1 MRELHPRSD
10 PGSPLASSGE
20 GTPDLLLIQRIAGG
34 NRLAMQVLY
43 LRHHLRVYRHI
54 NRIVSDHAATEDL
67 LSDTFLD
74 VWRKADSF
82 RGHASVA
89 TWLLTIARNKAISA
103 LRRRS
108 PEALDQERSA
118 ALADAE
124 DGPELRLQKKQEF
137 GALQNSLARLSP
149 KHREIIGVV
158 YYEEKSCEEAAAIL
172 GTPRNTVKTRVFYA
186 RRRLEELLT
195 AAGITS
201 PAI

>member
-1 MRELHPRSD
+1 MRELHLRSD
-10 PGSPLASSGE
+10 RSSPLVRSDE
-20 GTPDLLLIQRIAGG
+20 GTPDPLLIQRIAAG

-54 NRIVSDHAATEDL
+54 TRIVSDHAATEDL

-74 VWRKADSF
+74 VWRKADTF

-89 TWLLTIARNKAISA
+89 TWLLTIARNKSISA

-108 PEALDQERSA
+108 PATLDQERA

-124 DGPELRLQKKQEF
+124 DSPELRLQKKQEF

-149 KHREIIGVV
+149 KHREIISLV
-158 YYEEKSCEEAAAIL
+158 YYQEKSCEEAAAIL

-195 AAGITS
+195 AAGINS